1 MAGEIDKNK
10 ILNILLDTVVFNDT
24 SAIQYDSSFSENGV
38 DSLDMANIL
47 LAIEEKFK
55 VKIPD
60 EDIPRLTSVNAIA
73 DYLTERK

>member
-24 SAIQYDSSFSENGV
+24 SAFQYDSSFSENGV